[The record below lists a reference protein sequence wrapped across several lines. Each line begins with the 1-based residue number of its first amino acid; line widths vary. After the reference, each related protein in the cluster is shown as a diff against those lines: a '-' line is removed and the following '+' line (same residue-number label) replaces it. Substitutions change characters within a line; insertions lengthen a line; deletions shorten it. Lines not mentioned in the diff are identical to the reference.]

1 MASCELD
8 YRLSSKLQ
16 SSNSEE
22 IDDDGDSSDDEA
34 RLRIVENCE
43 GGSHLGSNRTFVR
56 SLSVGD
62 GSYNLGAPGGP
73 NSHNASD
80 AVESLL
86 LLGQR
91 PVFATDNQE
100 CSGGGSDPGTSSG
113 GLSPPFPRFSGNPVE
128 QRMMVNYYQKMRE
141 RNNEASKRC
150 RLKRRIKQD
159 SLDKTKI
166 LLESHREALSHR
178 VAKLHK
184 IKNILN
190 DACRSMGKDDS
201 QCDCRNACTLIK
213 AANREMPDLLDLS
226 NQALVYKS
234 RKVRETNMEEVLGAE
249 AQVRLSDM
257 RPLKRGPRK
266 QEDLTSQILA
276 ENLSPSRA
284 PILGSPRP
292 LAASGALM
300 GGSGALMG
308 ASGALMGASG
318 ALDLSSSSFAG
329 SALATLKREVSTT
342 EDKKFGQVTFVSKP
356 YVPLAPKAP
365 VNPVPLRKII
375 VDNPADKMR
384 KLLVDTPSSSGP
396 VDNLRKLMQGEKALP
411 ILPGG
416 GSSAQ
421 ILPIF
426 SSAVQVGSPG
436 SGGTIA
442 LPPFSGTNTI
452 ILTPLGQPGLPTTV
466 FSLPSTS
473 SSVAFSSTSPFSSS
487 SSSSSPS
494 SSPTVSL
501 AITTPKLEP
510 PVMIKSEPD
519 LSIVEMAE
527 DQVQVSVKEEVQER
541 DPTTSCCASSSTEGA
556 CSQEL
561 VDVNSLTQML
571 DLVTM
576 EPKLAGELTAAE
588 KYIIKS
594 RLRIEF
600 WKAEETPSFICSSH
614 RALLT
619 GTTGLQVCSV
629 CGKRKSKKFDM
640 YFITYR
646 MAVEFYMTEGK
657 YLAIGRL
664 ACSSCKV
671 KGLKGLDF
679 SNSYLVPESGH
690 PLEQEGRKRPREDEE
705 EERRATVVRRKEE
718 EGEEGDVRKGRKREE
733 EEDRRGEKREVVL
746 QPVPPA
752 QGKLATI
759 QPLPPRPQPSAGPV
773 NPLSLNL
780 QQPPAIGANSSLVG
794 VNLLQTIGVQAT
806 RLPSSSV
813 TAEGT
818 EQQQGGALQKL
829 HAALAL
835 SNPAYKPPGFTIT
848 SLSECSEGVLQ
859 DAIHA
864 TETAVSTILSAIAPG
879 QESALWQHVSRS
891 LQAKFSGSVEA
902 DGQVAP
908 ASKKTEDS
916 K

>member
-1 MASCELD
+1 MLLVDTTGS
-8 YRLSSKLQ
+8 
-16 SSNSEE
+16 
-22 IDDDGDSSDDEA
+22 GP
-34 RLRIVENCE
+34 VEN
-43 GGSHLGSNRTFVR
+43 
-56 SLSVGD
+56 
-62 GSYNLGAPGGP
+62 
-73 NSHNASD
+73 
-80 AVESLL
+80 
-86 LLGQR
+86 
-91 PVFATDNQE
+91 
-100 CSGGGSDPGTSSG
+100 
-113 GLSPPFPRFSGNPVE
+113 
-128 QRMMVNYYQKMRE
+128 
-141 RNNEASKRC
+141 
-150 RLKRRIKQD
+150 
-159 SLDKTKI
+159 
-166 LLESHREALSHR
+166 
-178 VAKLHK
+178 
-184 IKNILN
+184 
-190 DACRSMGKDDS
+190 
-201 QCDCRNACTLIK
+201 
-213 AANREMPDLLDLS
+213 
-226 NQALVYKS
+226 
-234 RKVRETNMEEVLGAE
+234 
-249 AQVRLSDM
+249 
-257 RPLKRGPRK
+257 
-266 QEDLTSQILA
+266 
-276 ENLSPSRA
+276 
-284 PILGSPRP
+284 
-292 LAASGALM
+292 
-300 GGSGALMG
+300 
-308 ASGALMGASG
+308 
-318 ALDLSSSSFAG
+318 
-329 SALATLKREVSTT
+329 
-342 EDKKFGQVTFVSKP
+342 
-356 YVPLAPKAP
+356 
-365 VNPVPLRKII
+365 LRKII
-375 VDNPADKMR
+375 
-384 KLLVDTPSSSGP
+384 
-396 VDNLRKLMQGEKALP
+396 GEKALP
-411 ILPGG
+411 ILPN
-416 GSSAQ
+416 SSPQ

-426 SSAVQVGSPG
+426 SSALQVGSSG
-436 SGGTIA
+436 GGGTIA

-473 SSVAFSSTSPFSSS
+473 SSVAFSSFSSS
-487 SSSSSPS
+487 SSTSSFSSSSPS
-494 SSPTVSL
+494 SSPTVSI
-501 AITTPKLEP
+501 AIATPKLEP

-519 LSIVEMAE
+519 LSIVEMAD
-527 DQVQVSVKEEVQER
+527 DQQVDVKEEEMER

-664 ACSSCKV
+664 ACSACKV

-690 PLEQEGRKRPREDEE
+690 PLEQEGRKRPREEEE
-705 EERRATVVRRKEE
+705 EERRATVVRRKEDE
-718 EGEEGDVRKGRKREE
+718 EEEARKVKKREE
-733 EEDRRGEKREVVL
+733 VL

-794 VNLLQTIGVQAT
+794 SNLLQTIGVQAT

-879 QESALWQHVSRS
+879 QEPALWQHVSRS

-902 DGQVAP
+902 DVQVAP
-908 ASKKTEDS
+908 ASKKTEDG

>member
-1 MASCELD
+1 
-8 YRLSSKLQ
+8 
-16 SSNSEE
+16 
-22 IDDDGDSSDDEA
+22 
-34 RLRIVENCE
+34 
-43 GGSHLGSNRTFVR
+43 
-56 SLSVGD
+56 
-62 GSYNLGAPGGP
+62 
-73 NSHNASD
+73 
-80 AVESLL
+80 
-86 LLGQR
+86 
-91 PVFATDNQE
+91 
-100 CSGGGSDPGTSSG
+100 
-113 GLSPPFPRFSGNPVE
+113 
-128 QRMMVNYYQKMRE
+128 
-141 RNNEASKRC
+141 
-150 RLKRRIKQD
+150 
-159 SLDKTKI
+159 
-166 LLESHREALSHR
+166 
-178 VAKLHK
+178 
-184 IKNILN
+184 
-190 DACRSMGKDDS
+190 
-201 QCDCRNACTLIK
+201 
-213 AANREMPDLLDLS
+213 
-226 NQALVYKS
+226 
-234 RKVRETNMEEVLGAE
+234 
-249 AQVRLSDM
+249 
-257 RPLKRGPRK
+257 
-266 QEDLTSQILA
+266 
-276 ENLSPSRA
+276 
-284 PILGSPRP
+284 
-292 LAASGALM
+292 
-300 GGSGALMG
+300 
-308 ASGALMGASG
+308 
-318 ALDLSSSSFAG
+318 
-329 SALATLKREVSTT
+329 
-342 EDKKFGQVTFVSKP
+342 
-356 YVPLAPKAP
+356 
-365 VNPVPLRKII
+365 
-375 VDNPADKMR
+375 
-384 KLLVDTPSSSGP
+384 
-396 VDNLRKLMQGEKALP
+396 
-411 ILPGG
+411 
-416 GSSAQ
+416 
-421 ILPIF
+421 
-426 SSAVQVGSPG
+426 
-436 SGGTIA
+436 
-442 LPPFSGTNTI
+442 
-452 ILTPLGQPGLPTTV
+452 
-466 FSLPSTS
+466 
-473 SSVAFSSTSPFSSS
+473 
-487 SSSSSPS
+487 
-494 SSPTVSL
+494 
-501 AITTPKLEP
+501 
-510 PVMIKSEPD
+510 
-519 LSIVEMAE
+519 
-527 DQVQVSVKEEVQER
+527 
-541 DPTTSCCASSSTEGA
+541 
-556 CSQEL
+556 
-561 VDVNSLTQML
+561 ML

-690 PLEQEGRKRPREDEE
+690 PLEQEGRKRPREGEE

-718 EGEEGDVRKGRKREE
+718 EGEEEDVRKGRKRDEE
-733 EEDRRGEKREVVL
+733 EHRRGEKREVVL

-780 QQPPAIGANSSLVG
+780 QQSPAIGANSSLVG
-794 VNLLQTIGVQAT
+794 SNLLQTIGVQAT

-891 LQAKFSGSVEA
+891 LQAKLSGSVEA
-902 DGQVAP
+902 DGQVAA

>member
-22 IDDDGDSSDDEA
+22 MEDDGDSSDDEA
-34 RLRIVENCE
+34 RLSIVENCE
-43 GGSHLGSNRTFVR
+43 GGNHPTVNRTFVR

-62 GSYNLGAPGGP
+62 GSYSLGTEGAPS
-73 NSHNASD
+73 SHNASD

-91 PVFATDNQE
+91 PVFAAKDNQHE
-100 CSGGGSDPGTSSG
+100 SSGGGSDPGTSSG

-190 DACRSMGKDDS
+190 DACRSMGKDDN
-201 QCDCRNACTLIK
+201 QCNCRNACNLIK
-213 AANREMPDLLDLS
+213 ASNREMPDLLDLS

-249 AQVRLSDM
+249 AQIRLADM

-266 QEDLTSQILA
+266 QEDLASKLLVET
-276 ENLSPSRA
+276 LSPLRA
-284 PILGSPRP
+284 PSLGQKPKASPSSGSA
-292 LAASGALM
+292 LAAP
-300 GGSGALMG
+300 
-308 ASGALMGASG
+308 SG
-318 ALDLSSSSFAG
+318 ALDLSSSSFTAN
-329 SALATLKREVSTT
+329 LATVKREVSGA

-356 YVPLAPKAP
+356 YVPLAPKASI
-365 VNPVPLRKII
+365 NPVPLRKII

-384 KLLVDTPSSSGP
+384 KLVVDTSSSGS
-396 VDNLRKLMQGEKALP
+396 VENLRKIIREKAA
-411 ILPGG
+411 ILPG
-416 GSSAQ
+416 SSPQ

-426 SSAVQVGSPG
+426 SSAVQVAGSSANG
-436 SGGTIA
+436 STIA
-442 LPPFSGTNTI
+442 LPSFSGTNTI

-473 SSVAFSSTSPFSSS
+473 SSVAFSSLP
-487 SSSSSPS
+487 

-501 AITTPKLEP
+501 AIATPKMEP

-519 LSIVEMAE
+519 LSIVEVAE
-527 DQVQVSVKEEVQER
+527 EQQVEVKEEEMER
-541 DPTTSCCASSSTEGA
+541 DPTTSCCASSSTVGA

-594 RLRIEF
+594 RLRVEF
-600 WKAEETPSFICSSH
+600 WKAEETPSFICSAH
-614 RALLT
+614 RKAIVH
-619 GTTGLQVCSV
+619 GAGMQVCSV

-657 YLAIGRL
+657 YLSIGRL
-664 ACSSCKV
+664 ACSSCKI

-690 PLEQEGRKRPREDEE
+690 PLEQDGRKRPREDED
-705 EERRATVVRRKEE
+705 EERRGLMVRRKEE
-718 EGEEGDVRKGRKREE
+718 EEMRKVVKKMKEE
-733 EEDRRGEKREVVL
+733 EEEEERRGEKREVVL
-746 QPVPPA
+746 QPVPTA

-759 QPLPPRPQPSAGPV
+759 QPLPPRPQLAG
-773 NPLSLNL
+773 SLN
-780 QQPPAIGANSSLVG
+780 QPCVGASLVEAIGSKSSQ
-794 VNLLQTIGVQAT
+794 QTA
-806 RLPSSSV
+806 RLSSPAV
-813 TAEGT
+813 VAEGSD
-818 EQQQGGALQKL
+818 QQQGGPLQKL

-848 SLSECSEGVLQ
+848 SFSEVSEGVLQ

-879 QESALWQHVSRS
+879 QEEALWHHVSRS
-891 LQAKFSGSVEA
+891 LQAKFSRPEPIERV
-902 DGQVAP
+902 VASS
-908 ASKKTEDS
+908 SKKAEDGN
-916 K
+916 